1 MKKIFLLF
9 SLAFAWNLEVKAQV
23 LPPPPTI
30 SVQPASPVSYCRN
43 VQATISFSA
52 SGFLPGYQW
61 YITGPPGC
69 EFCES
74 PLSNNTIYSGVN
86 TNALRINTNSL
97 TAENYYY
104 FCTVSNA
111 GGSVYTITVQFTVLT
126 SIAPNAP
133 TTTSNSRCG
142 SGSVTLG
149 AAGGVAGQYRWYTV
163 ATGGIAIIGQTA
175 ATYATPALTGTTN
188 YYVAINNGTCESNRT
203 IVTAIINPIPA
214 APSTTGASRCGSGSV
229 TLNAAGGT
237 AGQYRWYTVATGG
250 TAIAGETN
258 AAYTTATLTGTTNYY
273 VAINNGTCES
283 NRTIVAAT
291 IIPLPTAPT
300 TSGASR
306 CGNGSVTLGAA
317 GGTGGQYR
325 WYTVAT
331 GGTAITG
338 QTAATYTTPALT
350 GTTNYYVAINNG
362 TCESIRT
369 IVTATIDLIPTA
381 PSATGASNC
390 GSGTVILNAAGG
402 TAGQYRWYTVATGGT
417 AIAGETIAAYTTPS
431 LTGTTNYYVA
441 INNGTCESNRTMVT
455 ATINPLP
462 TAPTTTGGSI
472 CGSGTVTLNASGGA
486 TGQYRWYT
494 AATGGTAIAGQTNAA
509 YTTPSLTGTTNY
521 YVAINNGT
529 CESNRTIV
537 TATINP
543 IPTAPTTTGASI
555 CGSGTVILNT
565 AGGTA
570 GQYRWYTVAT
580 GGTAIAGQTNADY
593 TTPTLTGTTNYY
605 VAINDGTCES
615 NRTIVTAT
623 INPIPT
629 APTTTGGSICG
640 SGTLTL
646 NASGG
651 TAGQYRWYTVATGGT
666 AIAGQTAATYTT
678 PVLTGTTNYYVAI
691 NDGTCESN
699 RTIVTATIN
708 PLPTAPTTTGAS
720 SCGSGTV
727 ILNAAGGTAGQY
739 RWYILATGGT
749 AIAGQTAAT
758 YTTPVL
764 TGTTNY
770 YVAINDG
777 TCESNRT
784 IVTATINP
792 LPTAP
797 TTTGASSCGSGTVIL
812 NAAGGTAGQYRWY
825 TVATGGTSI
834 AGQTNAAYT
843 TPTLTGTTNY
853 YVAINNGT
861 CESNR
866 TIVTAIIDPI
876 PTAPT
881 TTGASSCGSGTVTL
895 NASGGTA
902 GQYRWYTVATGGTA
916 ISGQTNAAYT
926 TPTLTGTTNYYV
938 AINNGTCE
946 SNRTIVTAIIDPI
959 PTAPTTT
966 GASSCGSG
974 TVTLNASGGTAGQYR
989 WYTVATGGTAIAG
1002 QINAAYTTPTLTGT
1016 TNYYVAIN
1024 NGTCESNRT
1033 IVTATIDPIPTA
1045 PTTTGASNCG
1055 SGILTLNASGG
1066 TAGQYRWYTVATG
1079 GTAIAG
1085 QTNAAYTT
1093 STLTGTTN
1101 YYVTINNGTCE
1112 SNRTIVTAIIDLIP
1126 TAPTTTGASSCGIGT
1141 VTLNASGG
1149 VAGQYRWYTV
1159 DTGGTSI
1166 AGQTNAAYTTPT
1178 LTGTTNYYVAINN
1191 GTCESNRTIVTAT
1204 INTPPTAPST
1214 TGASICGSGAVT
1226 LNAAGGVAGQYRW
1239 YTVATGGTSI
1249 AGQTNAAYTTPTLTG
1264 TTNYYVAINNGTC
1277 ESNRTIVTATINP
1290 VPLAPV
1296 TTGNSSCVSASLLL
1310 TATGG
1315 SNGEYRWYTTP
1326 TGGVAIS
1333 GETNGTFTTPVL
1345 SVSTN
1350 YYVALNNGSCEGPR
1364 SLVFA
1369 EINSTPTAPTTT
1381 AGSRCGSG
1389 SVTLNAAG
1397 AINGQYRWYTT
1408 NTGGTALAGQ
1418 TSSTYSTPILDTN
1431 TQYFVSISFGAC
1443 ESTRTAVVATINPI
1457 PTSPVTSDVVVCGT
1471 TTTLLKASGAQNG
1484 QYRWYDATQNLI
1496 PAQTN
1501 NELNVGVITTSRI
1514 FYVSAFI
1521 GQCESSLVAIQVV
1534 VDNNT
1539 CNSAPTITPKTEI
1552 TEPGGSVRIN
1562 VLALV
1567 SDPDNNIDPASLKII
1582 SPPSS
1587 GASAAI
1593 ENGFLVIDYKGL
1605 IFAGIDKIT
1614 IEVCDL
1620 SGSCIRQEI
1629 IISVEGDVRIYNGM
1643 SPNGDNKNEKWIIK
1657 NIESLPEAQNNKV
1670 SLFNRWGNQ
1679 VFEMTRYNNQ
1689 DRVFTGLSD
1698 KGEAVPSGIY
1708 FYKIEFLDGTKPA
1721 LTGYITI
1728 KK

>member
-1 MKKIFLLF
+1 MKKVFLLF
-9 SLAFAWNLEVKAQV
+9 FLAFAWNLEVTAQV
-23 LPPPPTI
+23 PPPNILT
-30 SVQPASPVSYCRN
+30 QPATPVSYCRN
-43 VQATISFSA
+43 IQAAIPFTA
-52 SGFLPGYQW
+52 SGTSITYQW
-61 YITGPPGC
+61 YSKPTLSC
-69 EFCES
+69 EFCEI
-74 PLSNNTIYSGVN
+74 PLANNATYSGVN
-86 TNALRINTNSL
+86 TNTLRINTGTL
-97 TAENYYY
+97 AVATYYY
-104 FCTVSNA
+104 FCTVTN
-111 GGSVYTITVQFTVLT
+111 GGGVVSTTLVQFTVAT
-126 SIAPNAP
+126 PIAPNAP

-149 AAGGVAGQYRWYTV
+149 AAGGVAGEYRWYTV
-163 ATGGIAIIGQTA
+163 ASGGAAIAGQTA

-188 YYVAINNGTCESNRT
+188 YYVAINNGTCESNRS

-229 TLNAAGGT
+229 TLSAAGGT

-250 TAIAGETN
+250 TAIAGQT
-258 AAYTTATLTGTTNYY
+258 AATYVTPSLTGTTNYY

-283 NRTIVAAT
+283 NRTSVAAT

-317 GGTGGQYR
+317 GGTAGQYR

-331 GGTAITG
+331 GGTAIAG

-369 IVTATIDLIPTA
+369 IVTATIDLIPSA

-390 GSGTVILNAAGG
+390 GSGTVTLNAAGG

-417 AIAGETIAAYTTPS
+417 A
-431 LTGTTNYYVA
+431 
-441 INNGTCESNRTMVT
+441 
-455 ATINPLP
+455 
-462 TAPTTTGGSI
+462 
-472 CGSGTVTLNASGGA
+472 
-486 TGQYRWYT
+486 
-494 AATGGTAIAGQTNAA
+494 
-509 YTTPSLTGTTNY
+509 
-521 YVAINNGT
+521 
-529 CESNRTIV
+529 
-537 TATINP
+537 
-543 IPTAPTTTGASI
+543 
-555 CGSGTVILNT
+555 
-565 AGGTA
+565 
-570 GQYRWYTVAT
+570 
-580 GGTAIAGQTNADY
+580 
-593 TTPTLTGTTNYY
+593 
-605 VAINDGTCES
+605 
-615 NRTIVTAT
+615 
-623 INPIPT
+623 
-629 APTTTGGSICG
+629 
-640 SGTLTL
+640 
-646 NASGG
+646 
-651 TAGQYRWYTVATGGT
+651 
-666 AIAGQTAATYTT
+666 
-678 PVLTGTTNYYVAI
+678 
-691 NDGTCESN
+691 
-699 RTIVTATIN
+699 
-708 PLPTAPTTTGAS
+708 
-720 SCGSGTV
+720 
-727 ILNAAGGTAGQY
+727 
-739 RWYILATGGT
+739 
-749 AIAGQTAAT
+749 
-758 YTTPVL
+758 
-764 TGTTNY
+764 
-770 YVAINDG
+770 
-777 TCESNRT
+777 
-784 IVTATINP
+784 
-792 LPTAP
+792 
-797 TTTGASSCGSGTVIL
+797 
-812 NAAGGTAGQYRWY
+812 
-825 TVATGGTSI
+825 
-834 AGQTNAAYT
+834 
-843 TPTLTGTTNY
+843 
-853 YVAINNGT
+853 
-861 CESNR
+861 
-866 TIVTAIIDPI
+866 
-876 PTAPT
+876 
-881 TTGASSCGSGTVTL
+881 
-895 NASGGTA
+895 
-902 GQYRWYTVATGGTA
+902 
-916 ISGQTNAAYT
+916 
-926 TPTLTGTTNYYV
+926 
-938 AINNGTCE
+938 
-946 SNRTIVTAIIDPI
+946 
-959 PTAPTTT
+959 
-966 GASSCGSG
+966 
-974 TVTLNASGGTAGQYR
+974 
-989 WYTVATGGTAIAG
+989 
-1002 QINAAYTTPTLTGT
+1002 
-1016 TNYYVAIN
+1016 
-1024 NGTCESNRT
+1024 
-1033 IVTATIDPIPTA
+1033 
-1045 PTTTGASNCG
+1045 
-1055 SGILTLNASGG
+1055 
-1066 TAGQYRWYTVATG
+1066 
-1079 GTAIAG
+1079 
-1085 QTNAAYTT
+1085 
-1093 STLTGTTN
+1093 
-1101 YYVTINNGTCE
+1101 
-1112 SNRTIVTAIIDLIP
+1112 
-1126 TAPTTTGASSCGIGT
+1126 
-1141 VTLNASGG
+1141 
-1149 VAGQYRWYTV
+1149 
-1159 DTGGTSI
+1159 I

-1214 TGASICGSGAVT
+1214 TGASICGSGTVT
-1226 LNAAGGVAGQYRW
+1226 LNASGGVAGQYRW
-1239 YTVATGGTSI
+1239 YTVATGGTAIAGQTNAAYTTPTLTGTTNYYVAINNGTCESNRTIVTATIDPIPTAPTTTGASICGSGTVTLNASGGTAGQYRWYSVATGGTAIGGQINAAYTTPTLTGTTNYYVAINDGTCESNRTIVIATIDPIPTAPTTTGASNCGSGAVTLNASGGTAGQYRWYTVATGGTAI

-1290 VPLAPV
+1290 VPTAPTTTGASICGSGTVTLNASGGTAGQYRWYTVATGGTAIAGETNAAYITPTLTGTTNYYVAINNGTCESNRTIVTATINPIPTAPTTTGASNCGSGTVTLNTAGGIAGQYRWYTVATGGTAIAGQTNAAYTTPTLTGTTNYYVAINDGTCESNRTIVTAIINPIPAPPSTTGANRCGSGSVTLNATGGTAGQYRWYTVATGGTAIAGQTNAAYATPTLTGTTNYYVAINNGTCESNRTIVIAAINTVPLAPV

-1364 SLVFA
+1364 SVVFA
-1369 EINSTPTAPTTT
+1369 EINATPSAPTTT
-1381 AGSRCGSG
+1381 GGSRCGSG

-1408 NTGGTALAGQ
+1408 TTGGTALAGQ
-1418 TSSTYSTPILDTN
+1418 TSSSYTTPALDTN

-1443 ESTRTAVVATINPI
+1443 ESMRTAVVATINPN
-1457 PTSPVTSDVVVCGT
+1457 PTSPVASDVVVCGT

-1501 NELNVGVITTSRI
+1501 NELNVGVITSSRI

-1534 VDNNT
+1534 VDNNI

-1552 TEPGGSVRIN
+1552 TEPGGSIRIN

-1567 SDPDNNIDPASLKII
+1567 SDPDNNIDPASIKII
-1582 SPPSS
+1582 AQPSS

-1629 IISVEGDVRIYNGM
+1629 IISVEGDVRVYNGM

-1689 DRVFTGLSD
+1689 DRVFTGLSN